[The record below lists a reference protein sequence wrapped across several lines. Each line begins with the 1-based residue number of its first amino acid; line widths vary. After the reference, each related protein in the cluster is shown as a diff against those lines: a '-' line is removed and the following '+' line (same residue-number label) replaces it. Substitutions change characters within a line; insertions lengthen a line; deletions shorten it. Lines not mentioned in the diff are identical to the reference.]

1 MISAQN
7 LLHEIQCTPRQVSS
21 WTATSVRRFRGSSE
35 QSDRHTQCDGMAPLC
50 CQQELHT
57 QGTLG
62 VPTVKNPADST
73 LESVE
78 AMQWVLL
85 YLSIGHDRCY

>member
-1 MISAQN
+1 MSSMTFNARLDTSDLGPQHPFKDAEVVSGS
-7 LLHEIQCTPRQVSS
+7 LKGDGEVPLH
-21 WTATSVRRFRGSSE
+21 
-35 QSDRHTQCDGMAPLC
+35 

-57 QGTLG
+57 QGFLG
-62 VPTVKNPADST
+62 VPTGKNTEDSNPV
-73 LESVE
+73 SVE